1 MLHRQDS
8 RRGFLANLA
17 AAPLVAQA
25 PTQAPALPAKP
36 LNILYLHSHDSGRYL
51 SPYGHPVPTPNLRR
65 LAADG
70 VIFRRA
76 FSAAPTCSPSRAS
89 LLTGQCAHQNGMLG
103 LAHRGFSMTDY
114 RRHIVHTLRNAGY
127 RSVLAGLQHVADRP
141 ERIGYDQI
149 LHPATTQAN
158 DVAPQAVAFL
168 NSKPSGPFFLDAGF
182 FETHREYPQPSP
194 EDDPRYIQPPA
205 PIADTPAT
213 RADMAGFHSSARN
226 LDRGIGQ
233 VLEALSRNGLAENT
247 LVISTTDHG
256 LAFPRMKCNLT
267 DSGWGVS
274 LILRGPGV
282 YGGGKVCDAMVS
294 HLDLFPT
301 LCETLKIQPPA
312 WLEGKSLLPLLDG
325 GSKEIHDE
333 VFAEVNYHASYEP
346 ARAVRTQRYKYI
358 RRYGDRHSPVLPNCD
373 DSPSKDLWLEHGWK
387 QHTVPTEELYDLVFD
402 PTEQSS
408 LSAAVTSAPVLAE
421 MRGRLDSWMK
431 RTDDPLLR
439 GPVAAPPGAK
449 VNPVDGVSPREPV
462 VDATARYV

>member
-1 MLHRQDS
+1 MPDHPNS

-17 AAPLVAQA
+17 AAPLVAG
-25 PTQAPALPAKP
+25 PSPQAPARP
-36 LNILYLHSHDSGRYL
+36 LNIVYLHSHDSGRYL
-51 SPYGHPVPTPNLRR
+51 SPYGYPVPTPNLRR
-65 LAADG
+65 LAAEG
-70 VIFRRA
+70 VLFRRA

-114 RRHIVHTLRNAGY
+114 RRHIVHTLRDSGY
-127 RSVLAGLQHVADRP
+127 HSVLAGLQHVADKP

-149 LHPATTQAN
+149 LRPATMQAA

-168 NSKPSGPFFLDAGF
+168 ASKPARPFFLDVGF
-182 FETHREYPQPSP
+182 FETHREYPNPSP

-213 RADMAGFHSSARN
+213 RADMAAFHASARN

-233 VLEALSRNGLAENT
+233 VLDALARNGMAENT

-294 HLDLFPT
+294 QIDLFPT
-301 LCETLKIQPPA
+301 LCESLKIQPPA
-312 WLEGKSLLPLLDG
+312 WLEGRSLLPLLDG
-325 GSKEIHDE
+325 RTKEIHDE

-358 RRYGDRHSPVLPNCD
+358 RRYGDRHAPVLPNCD
-373 DSPSKDLWLEHGWK
+373 DSPSKNLWLEHGWK
-387 QHTVPTEELYDLVFD
+387 QQTVPTEELYDLVFD
-402 PTEQSS
+402 PGEQSN
-408 LSAAVTSAPVLAE
+408 LAAGASSSTALAE
-421 MRGRLDSWMK
+421 MRGRLDGWMR
-431 RTDDPLLR
+431 RTNDPLLR

-462 VDATARYV
+462 VDANAR